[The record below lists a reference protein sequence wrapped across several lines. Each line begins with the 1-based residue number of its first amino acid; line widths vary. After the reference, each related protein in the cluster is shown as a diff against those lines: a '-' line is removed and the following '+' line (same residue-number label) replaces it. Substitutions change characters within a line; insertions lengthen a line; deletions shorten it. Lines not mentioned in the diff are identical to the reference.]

1 MIDKQSTL
9 AQCLAAQQDAASC
22 HLHEIEAEDVSIS
35 EEAISVIRDA
45 AKKILAR
52 YVPMENLSTL
62 TLGDA
67 VSLFSTRVF
76 WNEENGKLLMCSQLA
91 DGSLC
96 LPIPEGHWR
105 VRENHINQ

>member
-1 MIDKQSTL
+1 MNDNQSTL
-9 AQCLAAQQDAASC
+9 VQCLAAQQNTARWR
-22 HLHEIEAEDVSIS
+22 LHEIEAEDVSIS

-45 AKKILAR
+45 ARKILAR
-52 YVPMENLSTL
+52 YVPVENLSSL

-67 VSLFSTRVF
+67 VALFSTRVF